1 MMSVKSLQC
10 PKRFNNVHL
19 IVLVS
24 QCNYQFPF
32 SGLKVDLSLGG
43 IGTRTQ
49 REYLVSRFEA
59 SVCNKTPIN
68 YFALA
73 PSAAPGD
80 VQGHNT
86 SSTSIQVSW
95 VVPSAADQN
104 GALTMYT
111 VYYQAVSGNFNDGA
125 SKQKTVVAPLS
136 EAVLTGLEE
145 YVEYNISI
153 SASTSIGEGPL
164 SASILVRTAEAGKTV
179 SVEKS
184 CVFLKTI

>member
-1 MMSVKSLQC
+1 MI
-10 PKRFNNVHL
+10 FHWE
-19 IVLVS
+19 
-24 QCNYQFPF
+24 
-32 SGLKVDLSLGG
+32 G

-86 SSTSIQVSW
+86 SSTSIHLSW
-95 VVPSAADQN
+95 VAPNAADQN
-104 GALTMYT
+104 SALTVYT
-111 VYYQAVSGNFNDGA
+111 VYYQAVGGNFNDGA

-153 SASTSIGEGPL
+153 SASTSIGEGPF
-164 SASILVRTAEAGKTV
+164 SASILVRTAEAGKRV